1 MKIQEY
7 LKHHK
12 IITDGA
18 FGTYY
23 AERYGTQEMPELA
36 NKNQPERVE
45 KIHRAYIDAGA
56 KLIRTNTFASNTV
69 LLSAGMEDVKA
80 NIRAAAELAK
90 KAASESEREIYVA
103 GDIGPIP
110 MDGGIMTQRPNITK
124 SPGRL
129 WRKVSIS

>member
-103 GDIGPIP
+103 GTLGRFRWTAVSR
-110 MDGGIMTQRPNITK
+110 TQRPNITK

>member
-36 NKNQPERVE
+36 NKNQPERMVVLPYFSSE
-45 KIHRAYIDAGA
+45 K
-56 KLIRTNTFASNTV
+56 
-69 LLSAGMEDVKA
+69 
-80 NIRAAAELAK
+80 
-90 KAASESEREIYVA
+90 
-103 GDIGPIP
+103 
-110 MDGGIMTQRPNITK
+110 Q
-124 SPGRL
+124 
-129 WRKVSIS
+129 